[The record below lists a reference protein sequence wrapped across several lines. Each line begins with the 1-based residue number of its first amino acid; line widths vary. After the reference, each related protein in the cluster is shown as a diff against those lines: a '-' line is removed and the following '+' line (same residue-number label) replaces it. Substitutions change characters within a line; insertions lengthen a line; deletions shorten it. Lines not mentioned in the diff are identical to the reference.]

1 MKKKFMPIL
10 LAMATMVATGLTGCD
25 NNNSTTSTK
34 PSTEP
39 TPSTSP
45 STKPSTSLPT
55 VIHVDSVAIAA
66 EKETLF
72 VGEETKVTVTVL
84 PETASDKTYTLKSS
98 KEAVATVDSTGKVVA
113 VGAGETTIT
122 VTSTDGNKTGTV
134 KITVKAV
141 TGPKLEMPQVLEY
154 NVNAGENLTLP
165 EVKAK
170 NYKGED
176 VTSTIEIA
184 DSFESKTINKNV
196 FNAKIAGKHQ
206 ISYYVEDDNGE
217 DEQFITV
224 NVKAATEESFDVGNN
239 TDPAAIKNYGVYKEN
254 FANGRKNKL
263 GINDKESASYISATS
278 EAISGNSLIIDTHKT
293 AGHALNQVFM
303 MGFNDNF
310 IRGVSA
316 TYKVSFDY
324 KILSNAGNLG
334 DFYLQLGWDNFDGIN
349 RNFVNTSAA
358 VGSVQHYEVEFAG
371 SIVPATGNAWFSFWK
386 LGGKEARIAIDNLVF
401 ESKREVQT
409 TVVTPTSDQLLAEG
423 GFTWNMADKGCTIS
437 SGKAVAVD
445 DVTNESVRTTMKNSS
460 HFGDVAMELTG
471 ADGHLFSGLT
481 KDNMVAGKEIT
492 ISVTYAAINGSG
504 MHLIMMGAGSN
515 PTLTNKVTNNED
527 GTYTISWTGTVLD
540 GWYQLNIY
548 GANNPKFDIF
558 IGEIKVS
565 LKEAAAPD
573 PDKTP
578 NGYEVG
584 FKFVVTDP
592 FIDGNTKKVKFDG
605 NADVAAVEAMGTAP
619 YKLSFATVN
628 SNEIWFRAGGKIEN
642 GMTYRITCNYYITES
657 NNQRLMYNIDNADF
671 KEIGP
676 STVGYHQ
683 NAIEWKM
690 PKDVDFFSIFTPGE
704 SGFVGTVYINTITVE
719 LIGIN

>member
-1 MKKKFMPIL
+1 MKKKFTPIL

-25 NNNSTTSTK
+25 NNNSTSTK

-39 TPSTSP
+39 TPSTST

-55 VIHVDSVAIAA
+55 VIHVDSVTIAA

-72 VGEETKVTVTVL
+72 VGEETKVTVIVL

-98 KEAVATVDSTGKVVA
+98 KETVATVDSTGKVVA

-224 NVKAATEESFDVGNN
+224 NVKAATEESFDVGDN

-324 KILSNAGNLG
+324 KILSNAGNLS

-349 RNFVNTSAA
+349 RNFVNTSA
-358 VGSVQHYEVEFAG
+358 
-371 SIVPATGNAWFSFWK
+371 ATGNAWFSFWK

-409 TVVTPTSDQLLAEG
+409 TVVTPTSEQLLAEG

-481 KDNMVAGKEIT
+481 KDNMVVGKEIT
-492 ISVTYAAINGSG
+492 VSVTYAAINGGG
-504 MHLIMMGAGSN
+504 MHLIMMGGGN
-515 PTLTNKVTNNED
+515 KTLTNKVTNNED

-548 GANNPKFDIF
+548 GASNPKFDIF
-558 IGEIKVS
+558 VGEIKVS

-683 NAIEWKM
+683 GVIEWKM